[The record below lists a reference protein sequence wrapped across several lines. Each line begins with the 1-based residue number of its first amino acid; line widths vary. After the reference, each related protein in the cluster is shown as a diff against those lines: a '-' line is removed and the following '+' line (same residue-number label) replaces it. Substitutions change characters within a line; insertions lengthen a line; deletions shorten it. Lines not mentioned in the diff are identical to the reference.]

1 MKDDLRTAE
10 HEAARYPVALPELGV
25 SAIAYGW
32 AQHVDARLETEIIAL
47 MRDVTA
53 SAPIIGFGTAIDDD
67 EAALYIK
74 ELNENLRAGKCRLL
88 TIRASTGNLV
98 GLCSLRRNLN
108 PNNRHITD
116 LAKGMIA
123 ESYRGKIVLPAAF
136 YEIALQCE
144 RDGVELI
151 TLDVRADTPAHHV
164 WERFG
169 FQVYGTLGD
178 YARVNGTSCAGH
190 YMMQKVSDLKSR
202 ALARLEAKT

>member
-10 HEAARYPVALPELGV
+10 HEAARYPVAFPELGV
-25 SAIAYGW
+25 SAISYGW

-116 LAKGMIA
+116 LAKGMIT

-144 RDGVELI
+144 RDGVELL

-169 FQVYGTLGD
+169 FQVYGTLRD